1 MRPRL
6 FRRVIWPWG
15 GGKVERLKS
24 QKGAAAVEFAIIAP
38 LLLVMLFGIIEFSIL
53 LYDKAMLTNAS
64 REGARAGIVFTPE
77 GRDPTSTI
85 TQVNVAVGNINDK
98 IDIAVTTYCAN
109 HLISFGNNPNLL
121 TTTTWVDNNGD
132 GVLSPGDSFNVEVT
146 YNYNFLVFSNLIG
159 IFGGGFSDILNLK
172 AITIMRLE

>member
-1 MRPRL
+1 M
-6 FRRVIWPWG
+6 
-15 GGKVERLKS
+15 S
-24 QKGAAAVEFAIIAP
+24 QRGAAVVEFAIVVP
-38 LLLVMLFGIIEFSIL
+38 LLLVICFGIIEFSVL

-77 GRDPTSTI
+77 GRDPASTI
-85 TQVNVAVGNINDK
+85 PEVNVAVGNINDK

-109 HLISFGNNPNLL
+109 NLISFGNNPNLL
-121 TTTTWVDNNGD
+121 TTTTWVDNDGN

-146 YNYNFLVFSNLIG
+146 YNFHFLVFSNLVG
-159 IFGGGFSDILNLK
+159 IFGGGFNDILNLK